1 MKPSSSSPRRSAPL
15 GSFSPTRT
23 PTVDSTVRRRPSRPP
38 PPRPSQHTP
47 TRAHDAPPRPSFA
60 RWPTP
65 RDPAATLPV
74 IFVDGPRRT
83 SPDEDTEDNVV
94 TSPGASSLSP
104 PTKHVLPRPSLPQ
117 VARAAPPPMRRHDAS
132 AALAT
137 APRLQRAPASW
148 SGRLADQDT
157 SVDEPAAYGA
167 MQAVLERTQPLLPDV
182 RPTRGVARAEPSARV
197 SSALPPAVASPSE
210 HVPIPSP
217 PPCSVDRVSLPSLF
231 ASSLPPPTIMV
242 PAAPDDALDDPPKA
256 APRTLLRWAFVILVV
271 VMAAGAAVT
280 FAVHNHRLCTA
291 G

>member
-1 MKPSSSSPRRSAPL
+1 MKPSSSSPRRSAPV
-15 GSFSPTRT
+15 GSFSPQSRT

-94 TSPGASSLSP
+94 TSPGASSP
-104 PTKHVLPRPSLPQ
+104 PTKPTLPRPALPQ
-117 VARAAPPPMRRHDAS
+117 AAPPPMRRHHAS
-132 AALAT
+132 AALAN

-148 SGRLADQDT
+148 SGRSADQDT

-182 RPTRGVARAEPSARV
+182 RPARGVARAEPPARV
-197 SSALPPAVASPSE
+197 SSALPPAVAFPCE

-217 PPCSVDRVSLPSLF
+217 PPSSVDRVSLPSLF

-242 PAAPDDALDDPPKA
+242 PGAADDAPEDKPRS
-256 APRTLLRWAFVILVV
+256 APRPLLRWAFALLVV
-271 VMAAGAAVT
+271 VVAVGAAVT
-280 FAVHNHRLCTA
+280 FAVHNHRLCTP